1 MTLVHKRAL
10 VSTEKISHLCVLVL
24 EFKGLW
30 CVSTAV
36 ADPWEGQGA
45 RPLIF
50 RPYWGLKDRKKLF
63 GDRPSPFSKGLDDCS
78 PPPTAPPPH
87 FPPTPH
93 LISRSGSRHCT
104 VPFKCKANAFSL
116 FTSIHQ
122 FHVITWEHP
131 NTTLPRCKAPAHG
144 LHIHAWITRPLNKG
158 NARCAMA
165 PVLAWVLTLTAL
177 KRKGH
182 SS

>member
-10 VSTEKISHLCVLVL
+10 VSTEKISHSCVLVL

-30 CVSTAV
+30 WVSTAV

-45 RPLIF
+45 RPPPLIF
-50 RPYWGLKDRKKLF
+50 RPYWGPKDRKKLF
-63 GDRPSPFSKGLDDCS
+63 GDRDPSFSKGLDDCS
-78 PPPTAPPPH
+78 PPPTAPPP
-87 FPPTPH
+87 PH

-104 VPFKCKANAFSL
+104 VPLNVRQMPFL

-131 NTTLPRCKAPAHG
+131 NTTLPRCKVPVHG

-177 KRKGH
+177 KRKGN

>member
-1 MTLVHKRAL
+1 MSLHCRGGSMGGAGGPPPPLFLDHTEARR
-10 VSTEKISHLCVLVL
+10 TEKNFL
-24 EFKGLW
+24 E
-30 CVSTAV
+30 T
-36 ADPWEGQGA
+36 
-45 RPLIF
+45 R
-50 RPYWGLKDRKKLF
+50 
-63 GDRPSPFSKGLDDCS
+63 
-78 PPPTAPPPH
+78 PPPFLRVWMIAHPLPPLPPLPPPL
-87 FPPTPH
+87 PAPH
-93 LISRSGSRHCT
+93 LTVWIRHCT
-104 VPFKCKANAFSL
+104 VPFKWKANAFSL

-131 NTTLPRCKAPAHG
+131 NTTLPRCKVPAHG